1 MDTEVCMIKSSW
13 VAAMGFAASLVALP
27 AAAQVG
33 MSGFYVG
40 AGLGQSKAK
49 DWCGGGGADSCDDK
63 DKAWKIFGGYQITR
77 NIAAEIGYTRLGKF
91 TASFTDP
98 TFGLLTDEA
107 KVTAWEAS
115 ALAGAPLV
123 DRLWIFGRLGV
134 YRGTVKE
141 STNFAGDFSH
151 DNNNFTFGLGLSYDI
166 IPQLAVRGEWQ
177 RYYQVGGGDVALGA
191 GVGQKSDVDVF
202 GISALWR
209 F

>member
-1 MDTEVCMIKSSW
+1 MFKSGW
-13 VAAMGFAASLVALP
+13 LASVGLATALVAPP
-27 AAAQVG
+27 AAAQSS

-40 AGLGQSKAK
+40 GGFGQSKAK
-49 DWCGGGGADSCDDK
+49 DWCGGGGFDSCDDK

-77 NIAAEIGYTRLGKF
+77 NFAAEIGYSRLGKF

-98 TFGLLTDEA
+98 LFGLLTDEA

-115 ALAGAPLV
+115 ALAAAPLV
-123 DRLWIFGRLGV
+123 DRLWIYGRLGV

-151 DNNNFTFGLGLSYDI
+151 DNTNFTFGLGLSYDI
-166 IPQLAVRGEWQ
+166 MPQLAVRAEWQ
-177 RYYQVGGGDVALGA
+177 RYNQMGGGDVALGA
-191 GVGQKSDVDVF
+191 GVGEKSDVDVL
-202 GISALWR
+202 GVSALWR